1 MTLLDQWLVERVRTM
16 TATDPYRPP
25 NAEERDRATA
35 ALVDLAAG
43 GEPDLGDLGLRVTR
57 GADDVTGRA
66 FALLTD
72 TPGTERAWGA
82 VLLDEDPT
90 RTVVEVPHPGSDR
103 LTARLGLELFRAAP
117 GCALLVAGTRR
128 TVHDA
133 AHRTDSMFHH
143 FAQTLAAPEI
153 QLHGFANDS
162 AQDTDAVVSPG
173 AGRRCPA
180 HDALEQALTQHG
192 FRTRHHENLAGRTN
206 VQGIA
211 AAERGTPFLHL
222 ELAPLLR
229 VDQGNRARV
238 VDALARTWH
247 QHRH

>member
-1 MTLLDQWLVERVRTM
+1 VTLLEQWLVDRVRTM
-16 TATDPYRPP
+16 STTHRYRPP
-25 NAEERDRATA
+25 DAEERDRATA
-35 ALVDLAAG
+35 ALTCLATG
-43 GEPDLGDLGLRVTR
+43 GEPDLDGLDLRVTR
-57 GADDVTGRA
+57 GADVTGRA

-72 TPGTERAWGA
+72 APGTERAWGA
-82 VLLDEDPT
+82 VVLDEDAT

-117 GCALLVAGTRR
+117 GCALIVAGTRR

-162 AQDTDAVVSPG
+162 APDTDAVVSPG
-173 AGRRCPA
+173 AGRRGPA
-180 HDALEQALTQHG
+180 HEAVEEALAQHG

-229 VDQGNRARV
+229 VDQGNRDRV